1 MTSHIHETIE
11 RLLRLLTAELTK
23 WPHESSNSNL
33 RLQSTLSPWVKPFA
47 TPSPPIHAGGPRPT
61 GGRPLLPARLR
72 FSSLPF
78 PANLPAQAALQS
90 VARPVQLPESSY
102 MEEGGA

>member
-1 MTSHIHETIE
+1 MQVGRAQQVAGHYF
-11 RLLRLLTAELTK
+11 R
-23 WPHESSNSNL
+23 PGF
-33 RLQSTLSPWVKPFA
+33 V
-47 TPSPPIHAGGPRPT
+47 SPP
-61 GGRPLLPARLR
+61 
-72 FSSLPF
+72 LPF